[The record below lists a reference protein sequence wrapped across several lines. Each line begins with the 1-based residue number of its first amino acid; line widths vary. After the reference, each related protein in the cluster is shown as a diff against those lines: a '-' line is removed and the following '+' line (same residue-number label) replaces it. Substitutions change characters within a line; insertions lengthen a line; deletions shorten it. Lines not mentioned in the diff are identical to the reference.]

1 MYFWNDSMLF
11 KKVNDSKKT
20 DERFIKDLDRKV
32 RVQVE
37 LSEDE
42 GICGVVDETNFKD
55 TLGEIKYLLDY
66 GCDGG
71 DKHWF

>member
-1 MYFWNDSMLF
+1 M
-11 KKVNDSKKT
+11 
-20 DERFIKDLDRKV
+20 
-32 RVQVE
+32 QGE

-42 GICGVVDETNFKD
+42 DIRRVVDEAKFQD

-71 DKHWF
+71 DGVVNICSKGIFSP